1 VPAGLDARGLPLSAQ
16 FVARPFAEATLLRVA
31 AVQQRLLPMPQLPR

>member
-1 VPAGLDARGLPLSAQ
+1 
-16 FVARPFAEATLLRVA
+16 VARPFAEATLLRVA